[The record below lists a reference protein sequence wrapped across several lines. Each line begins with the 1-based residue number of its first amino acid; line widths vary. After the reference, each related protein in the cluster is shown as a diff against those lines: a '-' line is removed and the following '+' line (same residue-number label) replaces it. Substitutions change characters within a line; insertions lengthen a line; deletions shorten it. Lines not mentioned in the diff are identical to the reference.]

1 MNSFR
6 DIYNKT
12 FILKLTKDEQNNL
25 INKDKEYCLCFGY
38 IDSDTGLMALLLNE
52 AEIKNGNI
60 EIGCP
65 LSGKHLHIED
75 IGTREIIACSID
87 KTKHRQLIDKYKAV
101 KSVEETRIMDFID
114 NLRKPD
120 HPDIIRVVL
129 LREGLKEETVWAKIT
144 DLLPVQGFI
153 ICSMLEEPY
162 QNFGYHEGSS
172 IGVYGKEKDGVVT
185 LYCNMNP
192 LLQIPR
198 EKLEDGSLL
207 RAAINNYVRTRVMPG
222 PQKKRYYRVHLA
234 YLIMICTLK
243 QGLSISLVQKLLP
256 VGLPPEE
263 VRRIYSQYAERHRV
277 TAQYFTQQVRAAAAL
292 FLDLEPES
300 ALTTDRVEDLIASAA
315 MLGGFS
321 RLLAEKLLLL
331 EGRTAANGGSL
342 ELLK

>member
-1 MNSFR
+1 MSYDKQLVAGKLRRWERYLNRFR
-6 DIYNKT
+6 
-12 FILKLTKDEQNNL
+12 LPAWE
-25 INKDKEYCLCFGY
+25 
-38 IDSDTGLMALLLNE
+38 
-52 AEIKNGNI
+52 EI
-60 EIGCP
+60 P
-65 LSGKHLHIED
+65 D
-75 IGTREIIACSID
+75 IGLYME
-87 KTKHRQLIDKYKAV
+87 Q
-101 KSVEETRIMDFID
+101 
-114 NLRKPD
+114 
-120 HPDIIRVVL
+120 VVTL
-129 LREGLKEETVWAKIT
+129 LRDYLPPELKEEEA
-144 DLLPVQGFI
+144 
-153 ICSMLEEPY
+153 
-162 QNFGYHEGSS
+162 
-172 IGVYGKEKDGVVT
+172 VT
-185 LYCNMNP
+185 A
-192 LLQIPR
+192 
-198 EKLEDGSLL
+198 
-207 RAAINNYVRTRVMPG
+207 AAINNYVRTRVMPG

-331 EGRTAANGGSL
+331 EGRTVANGGSL